1 MTGQHIV
8 SEWRGVG
15 IKCQIRVPINF
26 PPGRVYVDQDADDAL
41 IVRQC
46 LEGHVAAFEALVTR
60 YQRVMFTVAMRM
72 LGEREDARDATQNA
86 FIKVYEKLDTFDPA
100 FRFFSWMYRILLNEC
115 LNAKRRTGRQPLRAS
130 VAEPDLPDAMLE
142 SLERQRMVR
151 IAVVALPIRLREV
164 IVLRHFAAQSYD
176 EMSAAIGI
184 PVKTVKSR
192 LYTARQRLAEML
204 KAKGAAT

>member
-1 MTGQHIV
+1 
-8 SEWRGVG
+8 
-15 IKCQIRVPINF
+15 VPINF
-26 PPGRVYVDQDADDAL
+26 SPARVYLDQGAQDADDAV
-41 IVRQC
+41 IVRRC
-46 LEGHVAAFEALVTR
+46 LEGDLEAFEALVTR

-115 LNAKRRTGRQPLRAS
+115 LNAKRRTGRQPVRAS
-130 VAEPDLPDAMLE
+130 IAEPDLPDEMLQAAQ
-142 SLERQRMVR
+142 RQRMVR
-151 IAVVALPIRLREV
+151 GAIVALPVKLREV
-164 IVLRHFAAQSYD
+164 IVLRHFAARSYD

-192 LYTARQRLAEML
+192 LYTARQRLSAML
-204 KAKGAAT
+204 KAQGTGT